1 MPLSMAVNNQK
12 YYVYI
17 ITNPERTVLYTG
29 VTNDLV
35 CRLIE
40 HYNNRGIKKTFPGS
54 YYCYNLIFYE
64 ELRFIK
70 DAIAREKEIKGWR
83 RQKKIDLITTMNP
96 SWTFLNSTIC
106 EQWPPKE
113 NISR

>member
-1 MPLSMAVNNQK
+1 MTENNHK

-40 HYNNRGIKKTFPGS
+40 HYNSRGTNKTFAGK

-64 ELRFIK
+64 EFKYITN
-70 DAIAREKEIKGWR
+70 AIGREKEIKGWSR
-83 RQKKIDLITTMNP
+83 KKKVELIKTMNP
-96 SWTFLNSTIC
+96 SWTFLNKTLC
-106 EQWPPKE
+106 EGWPPTE
-113 NISR
+113 DISR